1 MGRRPKKKAKTEK
14 IDRKELEHRMC
25 YAYAQCKSFS
35 AVAKQFGS
43 HPETVKRAWNKLSP
57 EEQETIIDTE
67 IQVQEN
73 ITRQMKKKMLQD
85 KIDELEDPTF
95 EEMTRATLAAE
106 AAVSKDF
113 VENVMLAR
121 TLLGQELQRR
131 CSNRDALAMMSDKNF
146 STLLRL
152 VMSFTDGTNEE
163 ENNQKISTSVLERL
177 QADIC
182 NEIYNKK
189 PN

>member
-1 MGRRPKKKAKTEK
+1 MGRRPKKKVKAEK
-14 IDRKELEHRMC
+14 FDRKELEHRMC

-43 HPETVKRAWNKLSP
+43 HPETVKRAWMKLTP

-67 IQVQEN
+67 VQVQEN

-85 KIDELEDPTF
+85 KIDELENPTF
-95 EEMTRATLAAE
+95 EEMTRVTLAAE
-106 AAVSKDF
+106 SAVSKDF

-121 TLLGQELQRR
+121 TLLGQELCRR
-131 CSNRDALAMMSDKNF
+131 CTNRDALAMMSDKNF

-152 VMSFTDGTNEE
+152 VMSFTDGTNDED
-163 ENNQKISTSVLERL
+163 NNQKLTTSTLDRL
-177 QADIC
+177 QAEIC
-182 NEIYNKK
+182 NEIYNRK